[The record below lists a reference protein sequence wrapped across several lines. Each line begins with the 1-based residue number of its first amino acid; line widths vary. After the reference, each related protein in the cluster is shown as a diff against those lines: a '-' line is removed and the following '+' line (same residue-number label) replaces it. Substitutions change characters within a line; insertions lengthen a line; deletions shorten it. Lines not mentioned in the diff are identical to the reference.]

1 MTSIERTVKISIN
14 NISLQSITNFSTDY
28 QKDYNSYWHLYLLL
42 LKKMPL
48 LLNFLGSGD
57 FLNEDDGFVPNEC
70 GITETLSMVGILE
83 RIPISIFNDN
93 NSTSVNGLLPSTS
106 IWTSA

>member
-1 MTSIERTVKISIN
+1 
-14 NISLQSITNFSTDY
+14 
-28 QKDYNSYWHLYLLL
+28 
-42 LKKMPL
+42 MPL

-57 FLNEDDGFVPNEC
+57 FLNEDDNDDDGFVPNEC

-93 NSTSVNGLLPSTS
+93 NSTSFTGFLRSTY
-106 IWTSA
+106 IWTSALETIHAGRNKTDLTLIDSWLNFSSMSFLIISVAF